1 MNTEPTPESTPDTH
15 PCLRSDGEASRQRL
29 LLAALRLFAE
39 QGFAKTAIREI
50 AAAAHTNVA
59 AIAYYFGDKQGLYRA
74 AFTEPMGS
82 CKNDISLFDNPQLSL
97 REALAGVYSGF
108 VQPLKLGESVQLC
121 TRLHMREMVE
131 PTGAWAD
138 EINNGIR
145 PYHQALNTV
154 LCRHLGLDEPDD
166 ALHRLVFSIIS
177 QGVFMFVGR
186 EVVQTLRPQ
195 LLDSHA
201 AIDTW
206 AEHMV
211 QAALAMVTHE
221 QARRQNAATAKTATA
236 VTSATTVTTTTATTA
251 IS

>member
-1 MNTEPTPESTPDTH
+1 MNNTPPPVPHTP
-15 PCLRSDGEASRQRL
+15 LSSNGEASRQRL
-29 LLAALRLFAE
+29 LLAALKLFAD

-59 AIAYYFGDKQGLYRA
+59 SIAYYFGDKQGLYRA

-82 CKNDISLFDNPQLSL
+82 CKNDIALFDNPSLSL
-97 REALAGVYSGF
+97 REALVGVYSGF
-108 VQPLKLGESVQLC
+108 LQPLKQGEAVQLC
-121 TRLHMREMVE
+121 NRLHMREMVE
-131 PTGAWAD
+131 PTGAWAE

-145 PYHQALNTV
+145 PYHQALVTV
-154 LCRHLGLDEPDD
+154 LCRHLGLSHPDD

-186 EVVQTLRPQ
+186 DVIQTISPH
-195 LLDSHA
+195 LLASHH

-211 QAALAMVTHE
+211 ETALAMVAREQTH
-221 QARRQNAATAKTATA
+221 RLATAAAHPLTQELPEGAPE
-236 VTSATTVTTTTATTA
+236 
-251 IS
+251 